1 MNLEPM
7 QYVSIGFELLR
18 RVVRQ
23 WQRNGR
29 LTLKEKEQVFVLVE
43 ILTAQLFRCISD
55 LSRELGKFG
64 GEFKMP
70 RVQDG
75 CLEYKCTDADN
86 QGDSGDPLGEPRI
99 SRRGSLNE

>member
-18 RVVRQ
+18 RVVRH

-29 LTLKEKEQVFVLVE
+29 FTFKEKQQVFLVVE

-55 LSRELGKFG
+55 LGRELDKFG
-64 GEFKMP
+64 REFEVP
-70 RVQDG
+70 RVQD
-75 CLEYKCTDADN
+75 CRLEYKCTDADN
-86 QGDSGDPLGEPRI
+86 QGNSGDPLGEPGL
-99 SRRGSLNE
+99 SRGGSLNE

>member
-29 LTLKEKEQVFVLVE
+29 LTFKEKQQVFLVVE

-55 LSRELGKFG
+55 LSSQL
-64 GEFKMP
+64 GEFVGEFEVP
-70 RVQDG
+70 RVQHG
-75 CLEYKCTDADN
+75 HLENKGADTDN
-86 QGDSGDPLGEPRI
+86 QCDSGDPPSEP
-99 SRRGSLNE
+99 SFTG